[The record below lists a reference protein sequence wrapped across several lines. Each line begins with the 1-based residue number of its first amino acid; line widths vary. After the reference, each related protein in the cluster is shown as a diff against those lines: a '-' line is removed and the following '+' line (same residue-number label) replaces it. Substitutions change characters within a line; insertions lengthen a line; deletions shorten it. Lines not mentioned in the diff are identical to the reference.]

1 MSIKQTAKIVGTAL
15 LHFIKTNYLMVAY
28 IFASVIIE
36 LTGIAVTAGKF
47 YMTSPWLYLSF
58 IALACLISQYL
69 PGHKSRYAYF
79 MCLLLINFILDFVF
93 IVIFD
98 STGGTIF
105 DYAMLSLRRDAM
117 IIVEIIPM
125 SFTFVFVSALV
136 ISLYGTI
143 GYIFTKRMPQPNVA
157 VSAKITTA
165 ALAALVLCGNVMLS
179 YFGNTQYDSNDLNYK
194 LHQPET
200 GTYSNKGIVGNFYNE
215 LVRGLWFSDID
226 IGDTK
231 ELHDFIYKYQTQP
244 SDYFYGKASG
254 YNVVTI
260 LCESFE
266 WFTFLYDA
274 DKYPNGFARV
284 TDPEDTRTEDEIKA
298 ALHQLYPNMYRFY
311 ESSST
316 VVLNNSHSLEKTD
329 ISENKSILG
338 NYPLL
343 PQYINY
349 GFPENSLPYSMPNVL
364 KTLFDVESNSFHNGT
379 NTFYN
384 RNIHHVNAL
393 GFKSYTS
400 AESIYETDDGGGLG
414 ERNLDSVMF
423 DTCKAQMF
431 PTDRRFNTYITT
443 ITQHGQY
450 AEREN
455 LQNNYARMDEL
466 GILPYIEDDE
476 DANALRYYCAAGMDT
491 DKAIG
496 IMLDYLE
503 ENGLADHTL
512 ITLFGDH
519 NAYYQGISNYAK
531 NIYFSDTPN
540 YTELYR
546 VPVMIKVGTQDLGRP
561 VINKFTCVS
570 DIYPTILDLL
580 GVTMFS
586 NLNYG
591 VSAFSENSSIL
602 WSRAYDK
609 FLTDKIYFN
618 SLSNIIYMS
627 PDADETYL
635 TEVEQKAK
643 VLLDKISHINRIFA
657 SDYFKGDN
665 TKEFNTLLIAAN
677 D

>member
-1 MSIKQTAKIVGTAL
+1 MQLKQTAKNVGKAL

-28 IFASVIIE
+28 IFASVLIE
-36 LTGIAVTAGKF
+36 LTGVAVTAGKF
-47 YMTSPWLYLSF
+47 YMTSPWLFLSF
-58 IALACLISQYL
+58 IAIACLISQYL

-79 MCLLLINFILDFVF
+79 MCLLIINFILDFVF

-125 SFTFVFVSALV
+125 SFTFVFVSVLI
-136 ISLYGTI
+136 ISLYGTL
-143 GYIFTKRMPQPNVA
+143 GFMFTKRMPQPNVA
-157 VSAKITTA
+157 LAAKITTA
-165 ALAALVLCGNVMLS
+165 ALAALVLCGNIMLS
-179 YFGNTQYDSNDLNYK
+179 YFGNTNYNSNDLNYK
-194 LHQPET
+194 LYQTET

-226 IGDTK
+226 VGDTQ
-231 ELHDFIYKYQTQP
+231 ELHDFIYRKQTEP
-244 SDYFYGKASG
+244 TPLTGKASG

-284 TDPEDTRTEDEIKA
+284 VNPTDTRTEDEIKA
-298 ALHQLYPNMYRFY
+298 ALHKLYPNMYRFY
-311 ESSST
+311 ESNST
-316 VVLNNSHSLEKTD
+316 VILNNSHSLEKTD

-343 PQYINY
+343 SNYVNY
-349 GFPENSLPYSMPNVL
+349 GYPENSLPYSMPNVL
-364 KTLFDVESNSFHNGT
+364 KTLFGVESNSFHNGT
-379 NTFYN
+379 KTFYN
-384 RNIHHVNAL
+384 RNVHHVNAL

-400 AESIYETDDGGGLG
+400 GEDIYEEYDSDGLG
-414 ERNLDSVMF
+414 EYNLDSVMF
-423 DTCKAQMF
+423 DNCKEQMF
-431 PTDRRFNTYITT
+431 PADRRFNTYITT

-455 LQNNYARMDEL
+455 LKDNYAALDEL

-496 IMLDYLE
+496 VMLDYLE
-503 ENGLADHTL
+503 ENHIADRTL

-531 NIYFSDTPN
+531 NIYFSNTPN
-540 YTELYR
+540 YTDLYR
-546 VPVMIKVGTQDLGRP
+546 VPVMIKVGNQDLGRP
-561 VINKFTCVS
+561 VINKFTCVC

-591 VSAFSENSSIL
+591 VSAFSPDTSIL
-602 WSRAYDK
+602 WSRAYEK

-627 PDADETYL
+627 PDADEAYL
-635 TEVEQKAK
+635 KEVEQKAK
-643 VLLDKISHINRIFA
+643 TLLDKISHVNRIFA
-657 SDYFKGDN
+657 SDYFKGEVAE
-665 TKEFNTLLIAAN
+665 EFNTLLIAAN